1 MNRKHTNERATG
13 RNQGNRLH
21 STNACVPQ
29 DCGSTTEHRVCEHVF
44 NNDGGTALHRTRARR
59 ALSKVHRLKE
69 IQKLVVETVLGP
81 DVKRAGSKIAQ
92 LDIAQLGLRELY
104 APAQEG
110 VDDRLHLA
118 GDMFTVWFIWSHNK
132 HRSASI
138 AYAPSSILR
147 T

>member
-59 ALSKVHRLKE
+59 ALSKVHGLKE
-69 IQKLVVETVLGP
+69 IQKLVVEAVLGP

-118 GDMFTVWFIWSHNK
+118 GDMFTVWFIWSHN
-132 HRSASI
+132 
-138 AYAPSSILR
+138 
-147 T
+147 